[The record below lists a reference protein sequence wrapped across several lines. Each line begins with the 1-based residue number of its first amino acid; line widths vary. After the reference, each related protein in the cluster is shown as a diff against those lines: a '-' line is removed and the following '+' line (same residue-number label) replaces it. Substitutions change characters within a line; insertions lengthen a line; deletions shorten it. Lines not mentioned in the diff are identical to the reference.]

1 MTRIERITPNGHKVV
16 VFSPRRYT
24 KRTLFNRVLKELKAR
39 EFKPIN
45 WFEMVLLEL
54 KERNKKAPKDYYTGE
69 PKYNGK
75 MYEMR
80 WVYYSNLRIKNL
92 GRFSI
97 CDYESHLKNE
107 EPIVV
112 WAFDKVEK
120 KYPFQK
126 DATHTKWRDA
136 LRDKR
141 LQRFLNSGGA
151 YGCESFE
158 RRVNDILQRKIP
170 VNEMKNVPKENN
182 FKMYKIRY
190 EIGTM
195 KYNTSRLSYYSVLN
209 IKRWDKNTKKTSN
222 KGLKADTTYSWTDG
236 FGRGGWTFGGL
247 DASNMEDICLKNGFK
262 KEKGKKYQYGDYAE
276 WYLSI

>member
-54 KERNKKAPKDYYTGE
+54 KERNKKAPKDYYTKE
-69 PKYNGK
+69 PKYDGK
-75 MYEMR
+75 MYEYR

-92 GRFSI
+92 VRFSY
-97 CDYESHLKNE
+97 CDYEELLKKE

-120 KYPFQK
+120 NYPFKK
-126 DATHTKWRDA
+126 DAPHTKWRDA

-141 LQRFLNSGGA
+141 LSWFLNDGA
-151 YGCESFE
+151 YESFE
-158 RRVNDILQRKIP
+158 RQVSDVLQRKIT

-182 FKMYKIRY
+182 FKMYKIRF
-190 EIGTM
+190 EIGKM
-195 KYNTSRLSYYSVLN
+195 KYNTIRFDYYSVLN

-222 KGLKADTTYSWTDG
+222 KGLKADTTYSWSDWY
-236 FGRGGWTFGGL
+236 GRGGWTFNGL
-247 DASNMEDICLKNGFK
+247 DASHMEAICLKNGFK
-262 KEKGKKYQYGDYAE
+262 KEKGKKYNYGDYAE